1 MTPQDLQAIQA
12 IMKAELAPINERLDT
27 MSKRL
32 DTVDKRLDTVDMRLD
47 AMDKRLDTVCERLDL
62 LEESQEE
69 VRTCVNALLEWSDK
83 VSESFQFPL
92 PRL

>member
-1 MTPQDLQAIQA
+1 MTEQDLQAIRA
-12 IMKAELAPINERLDT
+12 IMKEELDPIN
-27 MSKRL
+27 KRL
-32 DTVDKRLDTVDMRLD
+32 DL
-47 AMDKRLDTVCERLDL
+47 MDERLEH

-69 VRTCVNALLEWSDK
+69 VRDTVNALLEWSDK

>member
-1 MTPQDLQAIQA
+1 MTEQDLQAIRA
-12 IMKAELAPINERLDT
+12 IMREELEPIN
-27 MSKRL
+27 KRL
-32 DTVDKRLDTVDMRLD
+32 
-47 AMDKRLDTVCERLDL
+47 EH

-69 VRTCVNALLEWSDK
+69 VRDAVNALLEWSDK